1 MRVGQHFSFIVGF
14 VGIFLL
20 SSQSFGE
27 VVGENAKSPDD
38 NASMGYGDALVYGL
52 VEGVTEFLPISSTGH
67 LLLAEQ
73 WIGER
78 PEHFTIFIQS
88 GAVLAVLA
96 VFRERVGE
104 LIGNWREKE
113 PQEYLKK
120 LGFSFVLTGMGGLAL
135 KNKGWELANE
145 STPIAWALLIGGA
158 MFIAFELHYRKTK
171 KKSEE
176 KISFPSITW
185 TIAIAFGLAQ
195 LIAMIFPGAS
205 RSGITILIGLILGM
219 HRREAVEFSFLLGVP
234 TLLAA
239 GGYEL
244 ASALKED
251 AAAVQAKWQMLL
263 LGTLVS
269 AVTAFLAVKWLLGY
283 LQKNSFMAFGWYR
296 IGIGIAVL
304 VLGERIVGG

>member
-1 MRVGQHFSFIVGF
+1 MPDWLQVILLGVIE
-14 VGIFLL
+14 GI
-20 SSQSFGE
+20 
-27 VVGENAKSPDD
+27 
-38 NASMGYGDALVYGL
+38 
-52 VEGVTEFLPISSTGH
+52 TEFLPISSTGH
-67 LLLAEQ
+67 LLLAEN
-73 WIGER
+73 WIGAQ
-78 PEHFTIFIQS
+78 PEYFTIFIQS
-88 GAVLAVLA
+88 GAVLAVIA

-104 LIGNWREKE
+104 LIGNWREKA

-120 LGFSFVLTGMGGLAL
+120 LAFSFVLTGIGGLAL
-135 KNKGWELANE
+135 KKMGWELANE

-158 MFIAFELHYRKTK
+158 MFIAFELHHRKTK

-176 KISFPSITW
+176 NIPFPSITW

-205 RSGITILIGLILGM
+205 RSGTTILIGLFLGM
-219 HRREAVEFSFLLGVP
+219 PRREAVEFSFLLGVP

-269 AVTAFLAVKWLLGY
+269 AVTAFLAVKWLLDY

-304 VLGERIVGG
+304 VLGGRIAGG